1 MSGRFGRRDGGRF
14 GRGVEGPTGNA
25 GRISGKYS
33 IYDLTRWGVLTALA
47 LTLSVS
53 ESLFFPN
60 MLFPVP
66 VPGMRLGLSNIV
78 TLLALYLFGAFP
90 TILIVCI
97 RCLIT
102 FAFGGN
108 LTSFLFSMAGGL
120 LALGVM
126 MAARNVGKFSLFG
139 VSVAGAAAH
148 TVGQI
153 LMACLLTRTWAVV
166 SYLPVLMLVSIL
178 TGLIIA
184 GLSIPVY
191 KAVTAIHPGGES

>member
-1 MSGRFGRRDGGRF
+1 M
-14 GRGVEGPTGNA
+14 
-25 GRISGKYS
+25 KYS
-33 IYDLTRWGVLTALA
+33 IYDMTRWSILTALA
-47 LTLSVS
+47 LTLSVT
-53 ESLFFPN
+53 EMLFFPS
-60 MLFPVP
+60 MLLP

-108 LTSFLFSMAGGL
+108 LTSFLFSIAGGL
-120 LALGVM
+120 LALLVM
-126 MAARNVGKFSLFG
+126 LILRNFRKFSLFG
-139 VSVAGAAAH
+139 VSVAGSAAH

-153 LMACLLTRTWAVV
+153 LIACLMTRTWAAI
-166 SYLPVLMLVSIL
+166 SYLPVLMLVSIV
-178 TGLIIA
+178 TGLVIA

-191 KAVTAIHPGGES
+191 KAVTAIHPGVEN

>member
-1 MSGRFGRRDGGRF
+1 M
-14 GRGVEGPTGNA
+14 
-25 GRISGKYS
+25 KYS
-33 IYDLTRWGVLTALA
+33 IYDMTRWSILTALA
-47 LTLSVS
+47 LTLSVT
-53 ESLFFPN
+53 ETLFFPAV
-60 MLFPVP
+60 LFP

-120 LALGVM
+120 LALLVM
-126 MAARNVGKFSLFG
+126 LILRNIRKFSLFG
-139 VSVAGAAAH
+139 VSVAGSAAH

-153 LMACLLTRTWAVV
+153 LIACLMTSSWAAV
-166 SYLPVLMLVSIL
+166 SYLPVLMLVSVV
-178 TGLIIA
+178 TGLVIA
-184 GLSIPVY
+184 ALSIPVY
-191 KAVTAIHPGGES
+191 KAVTAIHPGVEN

>member
-1 MSGRFGRRDGGRF
+1 M
-14 GRGVEGPTGNA
+14 
-25 GRISGKYS
+25 KYS
-33 IYDLTRWGVLTALA
+33 IYDMTRWSILTALA
-47 LTLSVS
+47 LTLSVT
-53 ESLFFPN
+53 ETLFFPSI
-60 MLFPVP
+60 LFP

-108 LTSFLFSMAGGL
+108 LSSFLFSMVGGL
-120 LALGVM
+120 LALLVM
-126 MAARNVGKFSLFG
+126 LLLRNFRKFSLFG
-139 VSVAGAAAH
+139 VSVAGSAAH

-153 LMACLLTRTWAVV
+153 LIACLMTRTWATI
-166 SYLPVLMLVSIL
+166 SYLPVLMLVSIV
-178 TGLIIA
+178 TGIVIA

-191 KAVTAIHPGGES
+191 KAVTAIHPGVET